1 MNRWKKLMIMLLI
14 CILVVPVHTAGINVQ
29 AANVSVKKTKE
40 GKWKVKNKKV
50 FYMVSG
56 KKQTGL
62 NEIDGKIYYFDTK
75 GVQRTGWQKIGKKY
89 YFFKIANEKSGYM
102 VKSKRVNGIKLQ
114 KDGTAKVTSGNK
126 DKIKAL
132 IMANE
137 LVEKVTKPTMT
148 KAEKLEKCYHYCVK
162 NIRYRGA
169 RKFQGGKNWDA
180 KYTINTIKDEHG
192 NCYAYGATFA
202 YIANA
207 IGYKKAYAISSGG
220 HGWAEVN
227 NKVYDI
233 SWELVDK
240 EHDYFG
246 VSYKLSGIDGRPNY
260 KNGRKYVKKV

>member
-1 MNRWKKLMIMLLI
+1 MNRWKRLIVALLV
-14 CILVVPVHTAGINVQ
+14 CVLALPVCATDINVQ
-29 AANVSVKKTKE
+29 AASVSVKKAKE
-40 GKWKVKNKKV
+40 GSWTIKNKNV

-56 KKQTGL
+56 TKQKGL
-62 NEIDGKIYYFDTK
+62 SEIDGKVYYFDSK

-89 YFFKIANEKSGYM
+89 YYFNIANEKSGNM
-102 VKSKRVNGIKLQ
+102 VKSKTVNGIKLQ
-114 KDGTAKVTSGNK
+114 KDGAAKVTSANK

-132 IMANE
+132 IMATE

-148 KAEKLEKCYHYCVK
+148 KAEKLKKCYNYCVK

-169 RKFQGGKNWDA
+169 RKFQGGQNWDA
-180 KYTINTIKDEHG
+180 KYAINTINDGHG

-207 IGYKKAYAISSGG
+207 IGYKNAYAISSGG

-240 EHDYFG
+240 KHDYFG
-246 VSYKLSGIDGRPNY
+246 VSYGLSGVDGRPNY